1 MRNLFSTKVK
11 VLVVLAILL
20 SIALAIASGVSTPR
34 WWTWR

>member
-20 SIALAIASGVSTPR
+20 SIALAIASGVSNTS
-34 WWTWR
+34 WR